1 MATVFALNLVLIQY
15 DMGRTISLWTT
26 IVIIALVYLYDFAFY
41 SSAKQKEVF
50 YAPMLV
56 ESVLLLFG
64 WLLYFFRVPERF
76 FPETKWVQ
84 MYLTGYLFFTIFF
97 INFLFETNVIL
108 FKTIKL
114 NSGYYDE
121 NLDNW
126 WHMDNVY
133 RKE

>member
-1 MATVFALNLVLIQY
+1 M
-15 DMGRTISLWTT
+15 M
-26 IVIIALVYLYDFAFY
+26 
-41 SSAKQKEVF
+41 
-50 YAPMLV
+50 V
-56 ESVLLLFG
+56 ESVLLLVG
-64 WLLYFFRVPERF
+64 WLVYFFRVPERF

-84 MYLTGYLFFTIFF
+84 LYLTGYLIFTIFF